1 MIGEL
6 GKETE
11 HGVSARSFFCLPEL
25 VGHWE
30 CMLSLFFVT
39 K

>member
-6 GKETE
+6 GKGTE
-11 HGVSARSFFCLPEL
+11 HGVSARFFFSLPEL

-30 CMLSLFFVT
+30 CMLSLFFIT

>member
-6 GKETE
+6 GKGTE
-11 HGVSARSFFCLPEL
+11 HSGSGHFFFSLPQL

-30 CMLSLFFVT
+30 CMLSLFFAM